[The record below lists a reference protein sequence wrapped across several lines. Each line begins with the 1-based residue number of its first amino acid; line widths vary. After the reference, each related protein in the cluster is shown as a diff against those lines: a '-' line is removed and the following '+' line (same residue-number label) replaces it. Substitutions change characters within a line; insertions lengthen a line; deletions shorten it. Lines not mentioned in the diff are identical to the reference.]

1 MKNSRGVK
9 KKKSF
14 KKYLLLKKSSFL
26 IIPGHTSANIHI
38 PELKYTFT
46 INQGFMKYRTSDDPW
61 QTFFSLITHVLI

>member
-1 MKNSRGVK
+1 M
-9 KKKSF
+9 
-14 KKYLLLKKSSFL
+14 KSSFL